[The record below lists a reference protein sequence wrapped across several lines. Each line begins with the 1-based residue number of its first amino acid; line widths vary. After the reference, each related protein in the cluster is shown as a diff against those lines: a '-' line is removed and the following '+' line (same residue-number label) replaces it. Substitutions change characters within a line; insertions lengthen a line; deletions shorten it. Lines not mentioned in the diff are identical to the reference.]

1 MDEWIE
7 VFKAGRHSDSQGRVR
22 DWSVEDLDHAVA
34 TYDPGHHEAPLVVGH
49 PKDNAPAYG
58 WVEKAKR
65 EGDTLFVKSK
75 QVDPAFREML
85 QAGRFKKRSISFYP
99 DGTIRHIGF
108 LGAQPPAVKGLKD
121 AQFQQGQHFTQYE
134 YDEGQTV
141 KPAPIHHP
149 DPEEIDMGELEETKR
164 KLADAEKAQQKAEAD
179 DAEAQKKLKEA
190 DDARKAQEA
199 QFAEQRRQQ
208 AATERKRRFDELVAK
223 GKVLPA
229 EEKAV
234 LEFANALEAG
244 PTEYEFT
251 EGAGKKT
258 LGQHF
263 WAFLEGRGSH
273 GLFQVTKPGDDQVKK
288 EETEFAEDEKLAA
301 QIAGK
306 KEEKK

>member
-7 VFKAGRHSDSQGRVR
+7 VFKAGRHTDSQGRVR

-34 TYDPGHHEAPLVVGH
+34 TYNPVQHEAPLVVGH

-85 QAGRFKKRSISFYP
+85 QSGRFKKRSISFYP
-99 DGTIRHIGF
+99 DGSIRHIGF

-134 YDEGQTV
+134 YDDGQTV
-141 KPAPIHHP
+141 KPAPIHQP
-149 DPEEIDMGELEETKR
+149 DPEEIDMGELEETKK
-164 KLADAEKAQQKAEAD
+164 KLQEAEQAKQKAEAD
-179 DAEAQKKLKEA
+179 HAEAQKKLKEA
-190 DDARKAQEA
+190 EDAKKAQEA

-208 AATERKRRFDELVAK
+208 ATTERKRRFDELVAK

-234 LEFANALEAG
+234 LQFADALEAS

-273 GLFQVTKPGDDQVKK
+273 GLFQEMKAGDDDAKK
-288 EETEFAEDEKLAA
+288 ADAEFSEDENLAN
-301 QIAGK
+301 QIAK
-306 KEEKK
+306 KDEKK

>member
-7 VFKAGRHSDSQGRVR
+7 VFKAGRHIDSQGRVR
-22 DWSVEDLDHAVA
+22 DWSVEDLDHAVRS
-34 TYDPGHHEAPLVVGH
+34 YDPGHHEAPLVVGH
-49 PKDNAPAYG
+49 PKDNDPAYG
-58 WVEKAKR
+58 WVEQAKR
-65 EGDTLFVKSK
+65 EGDSLFIKPK
-75 QVDPAFREML
+75 QVDPAFREMVK
-85 QAGRFKKRSISFYP
+85 AGRFKKRSISFYP

-134 YDEGQTV
+134 YEDGQTV
-141 KPAPIHHP
+141 KPAPTHQP
-149 DPEEIDMGELEETKR
+149 DPEEIDMNELEETKEKLR
-164 KLADAEKAQQKAEAD
+164 KAEEAQRKAEAD
-179 DAEAQKKLKEA
+179 HAETERKLKEA
-190 DDARKAQEA
+190 EDATKAQEA

-208 AATERKRRFDELVAK
+208 AAQERQRRFEGLVTQ

-229 EEKAV
+229 EQKAV
-234 LEFANALEAG
+234 LQFAEVLEG
-244 PTEYEFT
+244 HPTEYEFS

-273 GLFQVTKPGDDQVKK
+273 GLFQETKPGDDAVKR
-288 EETEFAEDEKLAA
+288 EEAEFAEDEKLAA

-306 KEEKK
+306 TDEQK